1 MSVVDERF
9 AWTGGLA
16 DRLPEP
22 ADFGLALAEGFARRI
37 GMLSRRVGASAAA
50 ARWAARAAFAASRAT
65 AAGHVCMSLRALAQ
79 RYDEPFADVRDALAA
94 SGVTAFDGIARGA
107 ECPLVVDRDGR
118 LYLARYFDYETRLAN
133 ALVAR
138 ARSGGAAAGGAGELA
153 PDALGERLVRY
164 FGPQKER
171 GVDWQRVAA
180 LVALTGRVTIVS
192 GGPGTGKTTTVVG
205 VIACL
210 LDAHP
215 DLRIALAA
223 PTGKAAQRMQEALH
237 ARAGSLPAELA
248 TRLPRT
254 SYTLHRLLGGGPGG
268 RFAHHRDN
276 PLPYDLVVVDEASMI
291 DVALAAHLLDA
302 LAPNARLVLL
312 GDKDQLAA
320 VEAGAVFAE
329 LSARPGFSSA
339 TCATIAR
346 ALGIGEAEF
355 VAALPDGFVLDAAD
369 AANAGVS
376 PDARAASVASGA
388 TARGAAGAAA
398 PAARSTAAVAAAKV
412 APEAAAQ
419 RAPAPRTGRRGGG
432 RDSKRGVDDAQGS
445 LFAFD
450 DEDAF
455 GVDESG
461 VDMPGVERPNLDH
474 RDGRASPDVTRS
486 RRDALPARARPDSP
500 DAPGI
505 ETATH
510 MHAQAGE
517 AIPADLPWDA
527 SSAEPA
533 AWIEAGELEWLDNA
547 VFSSPERASTD
558 AGSGEQCPATATAA
572 GAGARTPAGRA
583 PAARTEADIEP
594 QASTSALPAGAA
606 SPDVPSAA
614 PLTDCV
620 VWLERNYRFGLDS
633 PIGRLSL
640 AIRRGA
646 VQDALDALSTADDA
660 AARFR
665 DDGGATL
672 SAATVEQLAQGFAGY
687 AAALRDALAAPDPD
701 PLPLF
706 DVLNRF
712 RVLCATRTGA
722 RGADEVNALVAAEVR
737 RAVRVPLALGA
748 HWFAGRP
755 VMVTRNDYAL
765 GLFNGDIGIALP
777 DARGA
782 LRVWFRGADGRA
794 RAVAPAALPPHDTAF
809 ALTVHKSQG
818 SEFDDAALILPA
830 SFNRVLSRE
839 LVYTAITRAR
849 SRVQVIGSR
858 SVLALAIATRTARD
872 SGLAARIADALRV
885 RQEGA
890 R

>member
-1 MSVVDERF
+1 MSTVDERF

-37 GMLSRRVGASAAA
+37 GMLSRRLGAPAAA

-65 AAGHVCMSLRALAQ
+65 AAGHVCVSLRALAQ
-79 RYDEPFADVRDALAA
+79 RYDEPFTDVRDALAA
-94 SGVTAFDGIARGA
+94 SGVTAFGGIARGG

-118 LYLARYFDYETRLAN
+118 LYLARYFEYETRLAT

-138 ARSGGAAAGGAGELA
+138 ARSGDAAAGGAGELA
-153 PDALGERLVRY
+153 PEALGERLVRY

-248 TRLPRT
+248 MRLPQT

-302 LAPNARLVLL
+302 LAPNTRLVLL

-329 LSARPGFSSA
+329 LSAQPAFSA
-339 TCATIAR
+339 TACATIAR
-346 ALGIGEAEF
+346 ALGIDEAEF
-355 VAALPDGFVLDAAD
+355 VAALPDGFVRGAAGIEK
-369 AANAGVS
+369 AGA
-376 PDARAASVASGA
+376 DARAAVIDASAAARASA
-388 TARGAAGAAA
+388 TAAA
-398 PAARSTAAVAAAKV
+398 PAARATATAAAK
-412 APEAAAQ
+412 AAAE
-419 RAPAPRTGRRGGG
+419 PAPRAGRRGGA
-432 RDSKRGVDDAQGS
+432 RESKRAAADAQGS

-450 DEDAF
+450 DESAPGDDA
-455 GVDESG
+455 SG
-461 VDMPGVERPNLDH
+461 NDMPGGDTTGDAQQNR
-474 RDGRASPDVTRS
+474 RDTPDVHASSNVQDVYGVWGAQRIRTRA
-486 RRDALPARARPDSP
+486 DN
-500 DAPGI
+500 GF
-505 ETATH
+505 
-510 MHAQAGE
+510 
-517 AIPADLPWDA
+517 PADLPRDA
-527 SSAEPA
+527 SAEPA
-533 AWIEAGELEWLDNA
+533 AWIDAGELAWLDNA
-547 VFSSPERASTD
+547 SFSSLED
-558 AGSGEQCPATATAA
+558 AATNAASGERRIASAA
-572 GAGARTPAGRA
+572 GAGARVRADALTGMSADAGA
-583 PAARTEADIEP
+583 ETGAS
-594 QASTSALPAGAA
+594 ASTMMSAEAA
-606 SPDVPSAA
+606 SSAASAVA

-660 AARFR
+660 AARFC

-672 SAATVEQLAQGFAGY
+672 SAATIERIAQGFAGY
-687 AAALRDALAAPDPD
+687 AAALRDALATHSPD

-722 RGADEVNALVAAEVR
+722 RGADEVNARVAAEVR
-737 RAVRVPLALGA
+737 RAVRVPLAIGA

-794 RAVAPAALPPHDTAF
+794 RPVSPAALPPHDTAF

-858 SVLALAIATRTARD
+858 AVLALAIATRTARD
-872 SGLAARIADALRV
+872 SGLAARIADALRA
-885 RQEGA
+885 RPEGM